1 MGVSLASDFS
11 AYAPYF
17 SRTMESFRE
26 LNDPAK
32 LNKKPERVRIKTVK
46 QAGSLSQALRSYNVT
61 DKRLEELA
69 LLNGM
74 QLTDPVTAGMLIKV
88 LEE

>member
-1 MGVSLASDFS
+1 
-11 AYAPYF
+11 
-17 SRTMESFRE
+17 
-26 LNDPAK
+26 
-32 LNKKPERVRIKTVK
+32 
-46 QAGSLSQALRSYNVT
+46 VT